1 MAATSAGSLQLISSV
16 VRRNLTRT
24 RLATYAFP
32 LVAALVVAGFLL
44 FPLPLNEKA
53 HGALHG
59 LCAQTPSHSYVL
71 GGQRLPFDAR
81 MTGIYGGFGV
91 AFALL
96 AYRGRLRCLAL
107 PNWRILAVLGLF
119 VAAMGI
125 DGTNSLLLDMGHWHP
140 YQPRNDLRLFSGLL
154 TGIALAVAVCFLLST
169 TLWRRGRHDSA
180 IVSDFPELGL
190 MIVLQ
195 VPVAVAVAAGP
206 AWFYAPLAIG
216 LVLTATA
223 VVTSLT
229 LVMSTIAL
237 RRDGT
242 FGSFAELGPSAVVAL
257 ALAMVVMGS
266 IAGGRFWLEHM
277 FGLQA
282 IQ

>member
-1 MAATSAGSLQLISSV
+1 MAATSAGSLQFISGV
-16 VRRNLTRT
+16 VRRNLTRSK
-24 RLATYAFP
+24 LASYAFP
-32 LVAALVVAGFLL
+32 LAAGLVMAGFLL

-91 AFALL
+91 AFGFL
-96 AYRGRLRCLAL
+96 AYRGRLRCLTL

-119 VAAMGI
+119 VATLGI
-125 DGTNSLLLDMGHWHP
+125 DGTNSLLLDMGHWQP

-154 TGIALAVAVCFLLST
+154 TGIALAVGVCYLLST

-180 IVSDFPELGL
+180 IVSDFRELGL
-190 MIVLQ
+190 LMVLQ

-206 AWFYAPLAIG
+206 GWFYAPIAVA
-216 LVLTATA
+216 LVLAATA
-223 VVTSLT
+223 VITSLT

-242 FGSFAELGPSAVVAL
+242 FGSFAEIGPSAVIAL
-257 ALAMVVMGS
+257 ALAIVFMGS
-266 IAGGRFWLEHM
+266 IAGGRFWLEHL